1 MKKSQEMYK
10 KLEGLKNEIGALQ
23 AEGKID
29 DAHAKL
35 KDVEALKKSIAVQE
49 ALEEEEVENFVGTP
63 TQTVEVDN
71 VVAFNKAVLNKPL
84 TEAENALVERVGEDG
99 GYLVPEEQKTEI
111 EEYKRQLIP
120 LKQYCNVI
128 PVGTLSGKMP
138 LEVEANDKLTNF
150 AEMTE
155 INQSTIKFGQL
166 SWELGDYGD
175 IIPISNTLLQD
186 EKANLTRFVKR
197 RFGKKAVRTENAEI
211 LTILNTATKVPGEDY
226 KAIVTTFNKKLD
238 PAIAKSAIIITNQDG
253 YDYLDQLVD
262 NNDRPLLK
270 DSLEIAGAKTFKG
283 KLVVVLSNQ
292 EMETPATK
300 DCSFYVGDIEEAVAF
315 FDREAYEM
323 AISKA
328 AGFTKYATM
337 MRVVER
343 FDVKAMD
350 SKAVVRVDITFP
362 TGA

>member
-35 KDVEALKKSIAVQE
+35 KDVDALKKSIAVQE
-49 ALEEEEVENFVGTP
+49 TLEEEEVENFVGTP
-63 TQTVEVDN
+63 TQTLEVN
-71 VVAFNKAVLNKPL
+71 EVVAFNKAVLNKPL
-84 TEAENALVERVGEDG
+84 TDAENALVERVGEDG

-138 LEVEANDKLTNF
+138 LEVESKDKLTNF
-150 AEMTE
+150 GEMTE

-166 SWELGDYGD
+166 AWELGDYGD

-197 RFGKKAVRTENAEI
+197 RFGKKAVRTENEKI
-211 LTILNTATKVPGEDY
+211 LAVLGAATLVEGADY
-226 KAIVTTFNKKLD
+226 KTIITALNKNLD
-238 PAIAKSAIIITNQDG
+238 PAIAKSAKIVTNQDG
-253 YDYLDQLVD
+253 YDYLDQLED
-262 NNDRPLLK
+262 GSGRPLLTDMLSK
-270 DSLEIAGAKTFKG
+270 PGSKQFKG
-283 KLVVVLSNQ
+283 KEVVVLSNE
-292 EMETPATK
+292 EMATTALK
-300 DCSFYVGDIEEAVAF
+300 DATFYVGDIEEAVAF
-315 FDREAYEM
+315 FDRNEYDM
-323 AISKA
+323 AISKE

-350 SKAVVRVDITFP
+350 SKAVVKVDITL
-362 TGA
+362 A